1 MCVGEMEGWSQTA
14 EGIFNKRKMLFQ
26 RETDQNEKKEIVN
39 VEERGV
45 GGGTPHTGTLTS
57 CAGFDNNRLF
67 FRLFNLSQCQRK
79 EKQPPAKM
87 TTQIVEA
94 HLPVDKQRDLV
105 LYLED
110 GWKSNG
116 QMEQGIGF
124 LQESNTKILT
134 TSS

>member
-1 MCVGEMEGWSQTA
+1 
-14 EGIFNKRKMLFQ
+14 
-26 RETDQNEKKEIVN
+26 
-39 VEERGV
+39 
-45 GGGTPHTGTLTS
+45 
-57 CAGFDNNRLF
+57 
-67 FRLFNLSQCQRK
+67 
-79 EKQPPAKM
+79 M

-105 LYLED
+105 LHLED

-116 QMEQGIGF
+116 QMEQSIGF